1 MKKMSNQMKK
11 SAAERIQYAAL
22 PFRRSADF
30 EVEVMLVTSRE
41 TGRWVIPKGWPIRRK
56 APHASAAREAL
67 EEAGVVGAVG
77 REPIGTYSYE
87 KRMSKGVVVVCEVR
101 VFPLEV
107 KRQMKGWP
115 EKEER
120 TCCWFSPTEAAQA
133 VHEPDLGDII
143 LSMPGLPNSKQFR

>member
-1 MKKMSNQMKK
+1 MKK

-22 PFRRSADF
+22 PFRRSADSQ
-30 EVEVMLVTSRE
+30 VEAMLVTSRE
-41 TGRWVIPKGWPIRRK
+41 IGRWVIPKGWPIGRK

-77 REPIGTYSYE
+77 RESIGTHAYE

-101 VFPLEV
+101 VFSLEV

-120 TCCWFSPTEAAQA
+120 TCCWFLSAEATK
-133 VHEPDLGDII
+133 VVEESDLANII
-143 LSMPGLPNSKQFR
+143 LSLPSDVTS

>member
-1 MKKMSNQMKK
+1 MKK

-22 PFRRSADF
+22 PFRRSAGSQ
-30 EVEVMLVTSRE
+30 VEVMLVTSRE

-67 EEAGVVGAVG
+67 EEAGVGGAVG

-87 KRMSKGVVVVCEVR
+87 KRMSKGAVVVCEVH

-107 KRQMKGWP
+107 RRQMTGWP
-115 EKEER
+115 EREER
-120 TCCWFSPTEAAQA
+120 TCRWFLPAEAAKA
-133 VHEPDLGDII
+133 VQEPDLGNII
-143 LSMPGLPNSKQFR
+143 LTIAAFSSSKRFR